1 MDSAAPQAASIGS
14 LLRPAYPCKGLDEA
28 NYVVLRVSLSPE
40 TISSAPFPQGRAK
53 PPIHHAVKFVAVYD
67 DRTNPHAVLNNDS
80 C

>member
-14 LLRPAYPCKGLDEA
+14 LRRLAYPCKGLDEA

-53 PPIHHAVKFVAVYD
+53 PPIHLWPVVWERNGGRFA
-67 DRTNPHAVLNNDS
+67 RT
-80 C
+80 